1 MGRPLYTAR
10 TAPVAQHHC
19 ATSYRTTIYHTTTYR
34 TSTYHTRVNGL
45 KDGVSNEWF
54 ATFDRTLTL
63 TLGLTLILTLAVTPT
78 PTLTL
83 TPNLT
88 LTPGSPRSTWP
99 RPPPRAARSPASSS
113 TGPCCSRSFSTRW
126 AAYVPWLSPL
136 YLAHI
141 SVLQQIL
148 LDQVRLSVQGWGEG
162 Q

>member
-78 PTLTL
+78 PTLTRI
-83 TPNLT
+83 T
-88 LTPGSPRSTWP
+88 L
-99 RPPPRAARSPASSS
+99 A
-113 TGPCCSRSFSTRW
+113 
-126 AAYVPWLSPL
+126 L
-136 YLAHI
+136 
-141 SVLQQIL
+141 
-148 LDQVRLSVQGWGEG
+148 
-162 Q
+162 

>member
-1 MGRPLYTAR
+1 MYERVLEE
-10 TAPVAQHHC
+10 
-19 ATSYRTTIYHTTTYR
+19 ATVLGD
-34 TSTYHTRVNGL
+34 RVNGL

-99 RPPPRAARSPASSS
+99 RPPPRAARSRASSS

-126 AAYVPWLSPL
+126 AAYAPWLSPL